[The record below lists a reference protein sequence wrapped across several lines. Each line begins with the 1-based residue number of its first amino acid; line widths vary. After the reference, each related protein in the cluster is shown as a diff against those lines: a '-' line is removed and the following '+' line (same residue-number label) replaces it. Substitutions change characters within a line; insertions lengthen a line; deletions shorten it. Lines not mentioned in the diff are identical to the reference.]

1 MPQSILFRTTL
12 ALYFKHINI
21 YSNRSH
27 CNALLHLECR
37 VCVYIYV
44 CVCVCLCVFVCVCV
58 IVTFYSGG
66 KEVAIHFSERIKE
79 VLCQEP
85 NAIIVIMNVFRTHFM
100 AIDRM

>member
-1 MPQSILFRTTL
+1 
-12 ALYFKHINI
+12 
-21 YSNRSH
+21 
-27 CNALLHLECR
+27 
-37 VCVYIYV
+37 
-44 CVCVCLCVFVCVCV
+44 VCVCV

-85 NAIIVIMNVFRTHFM
+85 NEIVIMNVFRTHFM